1 MGSNAA
7 NDAANQLVKGANQAQ
22 TTLSTQQ
29 GSAIDALKA
38 AAGAET
44 AGAAPYTSLGGGTAN
59 YLASL
64 LAPGGALTQG
74 YTSFSAPTAAQAAAT
89 PGYQFQLSQG

>member
-7 NDAANQLVKGANQAQ
+7 NDAANHLVKDAGQAQ
-22 TTLSTQQ
+22 NPLSTQQ
-29 GSAIDALKA
+29 GTALDALKA

-44 AGAAPYTSLGGGTAN
+44 AGAAPCTSLGGGTAN
-59 YLASL
+59 SLATL
-64 LAPGGALTQG
+64 LTPGGPLTQG

-89 PGYQFQLSQG
+89 PGYQFQLGQ